1 MFLRLIGIKSLFENI
16 NLKFILSNLGLSS
29 IICIV
34 YILIY
39 ILRMNN

>member
-1 MFLRLIGIKSLFENI
+1 MFLRLIGIKKLFENI
-16 NLKFILSNLGLSS
+16 NLKFILLNLGLSS

>member
-16 NLKFILSNLGLSS
+16 NLKRILLNLGLSS

-34 YILIY
+34 YILRY
-39 ILRMNN
+39 ILCMNN